1 MKAEATCEMSQTF
14 LLKQTVLSIT
24 CKDMISLPVWKYTT
38 AKHPSIH
45 RKNTQAYHRKT
56 PADQQ
61 VWIQNI
67 LALKAFCLTV
77 ASGCLLYITVVSLR
91 KAQQWLNEDYDAS
104 FRGRRF
110 VNCELLGAAAQSL
123 TQTLNCSLWCWL
135 TPIPIK
141 TTFDD
146 LPVPIMMSLDTSGYI
161 NKGVIWWPL
170 E

>member
-1 MKAEATCEMSQTF
+1 MKAGATCEMSQTF

-45 RKNTQAYHRKT
+45 GKNTQAYHRKA
-56 PADQQ
+56 PANQQ

-77 ASGCLLYITVVSLR
+77 ARGCLLYITVVSLR

-104 FRGRRF
+104 FCGRRF
-110 VNCELLGAAAQSL
+110 VNCELLGASAQSL

-135 TPIPIK
+135 TLFPRK
-141 TTFDD
+141 DD
-146 LPVPIMMSLDTSGYI
+146 
-161 NKGVIWWPL
+161 IWRPPRTHNDESWHL
-170 E
+170 GIYN

>member
-1 MKAEATCEMSQTF
+1 MKAGATCEMSQTF

-24 CKDMISLPVWKYTT
+24 CKDMISLPVWKYTA

-45 RKNTQAYHRKT
+45 EKNTQAYHRQAA
-56 PADQQ
+56 ADQQ

-77 ASGCLLYITVVSLR
+77 ARGCLLYITVVSLR
-91 KAQQWLNEDYDAS
+91 KAQHWWNEDCGAS
-104 FRGRRF
+104 FCGRRF

-135 TPIPIK
+135 TLFPRK
-141 TTFDD
+141 DD
-146 LPVPIMMSLDTSGYI
+146 
-161 NKGVIWWPL
+161 IWRPPRTHNDESWHRGIYN
-170 E
+170 